1 MKNKIYKYYLLIL
14 LYLVFSSK
22 SYSLE
27 EFTFD
32 ITNIEILENGD
43 IFKGSDK
50 GTIKTNSG
58 LIIEANNFEY
68 NKTLNIFKANGNV
81 KINDKINEIIIYS
94 DSIIYFKN
102 KEIINT
108 RGNSKAIYDNGII
121 VEAITFEYEKFK
133 NTLYAKK
140 NVKAEDKLND
150 YIILAEGIKYSRD
163 NENVI
168 TEGKTNALIKSK
180 YKFQS
185 EDINFS
191 ILEKKLTSMKKSKI
205 EDDQSNIYFLEKFI
219 YSLKNDLLKGE
230 KITLISNYNLPKSDK
245 IYFSSAVIDLNQNNF
260 TAKDTEFNSHNDAF
274 GNPNNQPRI
283 KGISSK
289 KDGDITTIKKG
300 VFTRLRKMTNV
311 RPGQYRLQK

>member
-22 SYSLE
+22 AHSLE

-32 ITNIEILENGD
+32 ITNIEIIENGE

-81 KINDKINEIIIYS
+81 KINDKIKEILIYS

-108 RGNSKAIYDNGII
+108 RGNSKAIYNNGII
-121 VEAITFEYEKFK
+121 VEADTFEYEKFK

-150 YIILAEGIKYSRD
+150 YIILAEGLKYFRD

-168 TEGKTNALIKSK
+168 TEGKTDVLIKSK

-185 EDINFS
+185 EDINFAIS
-191 ILEKKLTSMKKSKI
+191 EKKLT
-205 EDDQSNIYFLEKFI
+205 
-219 YSLKNDLLKGE
+219 
-230 KITLISNYNLPKSDK
+230 
-245 IYFSSAVIDLNQNNF
+245 
-260 TAKDTEFNSHNDAF
+260 
-274 GNPNNQPRI
+274 
-283 KGISSK
+283 
-289 KDGDITTIKKG
+289 
-300 VFTRLRKMTNV
+300 
-311 RPGQYRLQK
+311 